1 MYNLS
6 ETSLR
11 PMNRKKTPLNR
22 LILAAKQTDSRS
34 ARESNLP
41 TLDILRN
48 TLLSGLTADELEM
61 ATGSGSRFRDL
72 LERTTS
78 RIA

>member
-1 MYNLS
+1 MHNLI

-11 PMNRKKTPLNR
+11 SKKAPLNR
-22 LILAAKQTDSRS
+22 LIRAAKQTDSRPV
-34 ARESNLP
+34 RESNLP

-48 TLLSGLTADELEM
+48 TLLSGLTADELET
-61 ATGSGSRFRDL
+61 ATGSGRRFRDL